1 MIKQQLAK
9 LGKQNFMMQGGLLA
23 ISGIIVRIIGMLY
36 RIPMANIIGPQGS
49 GIYSAA
55 FNVYNIALILS
66 SYGMPMAVS
75 KLVSARLT
83 ENKDRNVMQVAL
95 RALVVA
101 LITGG
106 IAALILFFG
115 AEGIENLLYS
125 GIPGVKSPLKV
136 LAPTVLIVAVLGV
149 FRGFFQGQGNMVPTA
164 LSQLIEQI
172 VNAIVSV
179 VASFGFMKAY
189 ADSLNPGE
197 YGAMGGTL
205 GTCLGAAAA
214 LAVVMFLVFR
224 NRFLYRD
231 KIRED
236 SVSETLPVIDTYK
249 IILATVIPIII
260 GQTFYNVS
268 AMLDDILFNK
278 IMLMH
283 TDEMTISTLLGNYGQ
298 SFSTLTSIPMGIAS
312 AMSASMLPSV
322 VRSFTQ
328 GNRGEINTKI
338 RKTVRITMIVA
349 IPTMVALMVL
359 GQPVVELL
367 FRRFD
372 AVQGSIMLKVG
383 GPAIVFYTLSTIT
396 GSALQGIDKM
406 RLPVRHSA
414 IALAVH
420 IPLVAILLAAGANVY
435 ALVIGVMVFAA
446 IVFVL
451 NMRALYKYN
460 GYRQELAI
468 TFMMPLV
475 ASAIMGI
482 VSILLYRGLY
492 TLTGHNLPSL
502 IITGIAAVIVYFGVF
517 IGLKKSGFFKK
528 AYL

>member
-1 MIKQQLAK
+1 
-9 LGKQNFMMQGGLLA
+9 MMQGGLLA

-75 KLVSARLT
+75 KLVSARLVT
-83 ENKDRNVMQVAL
+83 NQHRNTMQVAL

-101 LITGG
+101 AITGG

-115 AEGIENLLYS
+115 SGGIEAVLYS
-125 GIPGVKSPLKV
+125 GVPGVKSPLKV

-164 LSQLIEQI
+164 ISQLIEQI

-179 VASFGFMKAY
+179 AASYGFMRAY
-189 ADSLNPGE
+189 AQSANPGE

-214 LAVVMFLVFR
+214 LAVVVFLVFK
-224 NRFLYRD
+224 NRRLYSSKLRQD
-231 KIRED
+231 KLSED
-236 SVSETLPVIDTYK
+236 IPVIDTYK
-249 IILATVIPIII
+249 LILATVIPIII

-278 IMLMH
+278 IMLMY
-283 TDEMTISTLLGNYGQ
+283 TDKDTISVLLGNYGQ

-312 AMSASMLPSV
+312 AMSASMLPSI

-328 GNRGEINTKI
+328 GDKTEINNKI

-349 IPTMVALMVL
+349 IPIMIALMVL

-367 FRRFD
+367 FRGFD

-383 GPAIVFYTLSTIT
+383 GAAIVFYTLSTIT

-406 RLPVRHSA
+406 KIPVIHSA

-420 IPLVAILLAAGANVY
+420 IPLVAILLAVGASVY
-435 ALVIGVMVFAA
+435 ALVIGVMVFAF

-451 NMRALYKYN
+451 NMRSLYKYN
-460 GYRQELAI
+460 GYRQEI
-468 TFMMPLV
+468 SVTFLLPLFS
-475 ASAIMGI
+475 SAVMGI
-482 VSILLYRGLY
+482 VALLLYRGLY
-492 TLTGHNLPSL
+492 TLIGHNLPVL
-502 IITGIAAVIVYFGVF
+502 IITAIAAIVVYFGVF
-517 IGLKKSGFFKK
+517 AAVKKSGLFSKG
-528 AYL
+528 YL